1 MPDALLLDW
10 EDSIVET
17 CTMRRVALQRA
28 LHDEG
33 LVLDIDD
40 IARCCDGASVPTSI
54 ARALATL
61 DVDDRVLGDLL
72 AVRASRVFA
81 ERIGKGFLLRSGAR
95 ELVLD
100 AQVRS
105 RLAIVT
111 LATRSETEFVLRLAG
126 LDGAV
131 STIVSADDA
140 LQPPPSAAVFVAAL
154 AQLSRRRDTRLE
166 RSIALCASM
175 DMIRSAH
182 AAGLRSIALGAPAPV
197 ALQAHGAVDSLEGLT
212 TSVLSRIAGISPAE
226 HAA

>member
-33 LVLDIDD
+33 LTLDASDC
-40 IARCCDGASVPTSI
+40 ARCCDGASVPTSI
-54 ARALATL
+54 ARALAML
-61 DVDDRVLGDLL
+61 GSNDPVLGDLL

-81 ERIGKGFLLRSGAR
+81 ERLGKGFLLRSGAR
-95 ELVLD
+95 ELIQH
-100 AQVRS
+100 AQVSS

-126 LDGAV
+126 LDGTV
-131 STIVSADDA
+131 STIVSADDE
-140 LQPPPSAAVFVAAL
+140 LQPPPSAALFVAAL
-154 AQLSRRRDTRLE
+154 TQLSRQRETRAE
-166 RSIALCASM
+166 RSIAIGASV
-175 DMIRSAH
+175 DMMRSARS
-182 AAGLRSIALGAPAPV
+182 AGLRVIALGAPAHV
-197 ALQAHGAVDSLEGLT
+197 ALESHGAVDSLDGLT
-212 TSVLSRIAGISPAE
+212 MSALSRIAGISPAE